1 MTPGQRR
8 GAPTWALP
16 ALFSLSLFV
25 SAALLFAVE
34 LMVAR
39 LVLPPLGGTPAV
51 WNTCMVFF
59 QALLLAGYGYGHLGS
74 QWLGDRRHAALHLAV
89 LLLPFLV
96 LPVALPSGWTPPGD
110 SWPVPSLLAV
120 LVVAVGLPFFAVST
134 SAPLLQR
141 WFAATG
147 HPSARDPYFL
157 YAASNLGSMVGLLAY
172 PTIIE
177 PFSKG
182 LAQQGRAWTAGYAL
196 FVVLATACAWTL
208 WRPGKA
214 KETMPVDPAPAVA
227 WKRRLRWVVL
237 AFVPSSLMLSTTT
250 YLTTDIA
257 AVPLLWVGPLAV
269 YLLTFVLAFARRQV
283 VTPEILGRWLP
294 LVALLA
300 VLALLSEATEPA
312 WVLMLLHMTCLFW
325 VGLFC
330 HTSLATDRPPAA
342 RLVEFYLWLA
352 FGGVLGGAFNALLAP
367 LLFSSLAEY
376 PLVLVLACAL
386 RPTPREWQGEQ
397 TAAPR
402 WLDWVLPGLLA
413 LVIGG
418 AVIVAQRLRLE
429 PGPLSLALVFGLPAV
444 VCYTFLGR
452 PLRFALGLAA
462 LLLAGTLFQGVYG
475 ATLYRTRS
483 FFGVHRVTLDL
494 TRSFRQLIHGNTIHG
509 RQSLDPARRREALTY
524 YHRRGPIG
532 KVFTTMDKARRFRSV
547 GVVGLGTGALCCYA
561 HRGQR
566 WTFYEIDPAVEEIAC
581 RSGYFTF
588 WQDCIEKT
596 GVVPKLVSGDARLTL
611 AHERDK
617 FDLLVIDAFS
627 SDAIPVHLL
636 TREALEIYR
645 ARLNEGG
652 ILAFNVSNRYLDLE
666 SVLGDLA
673 ATARP
678 RMACMALQDLSPSER
693 DSREGQSPSH
703 WVVLAEDAETL
714 DPLRHT
720 APWGVVK
727 GRPGRRVW
735 SDDYTNLI
743 GALKWQS
750 LDER

>member
-1 MTPGQRR
+1 
-8 GAPTWALP
+8 
-16 ALFSLSLFV
+16 
-25 SAALLFAVE
+25 
-34 LMVAR
+34 
-39 LVLPPLGGTPAV
+39 
-51 WNTCMVFF
+51 
-59 QALLLAGYGYGHLGS
+59 
-74 QWLGDRRHAALHLAV
+74 LAV

-96 LPVALPSGWTPPGD
+96 LPVALPGGWAPPGE
-110 SWPVPSLLAV
+110 SWPVPWLLAV

-157 YAASNLGSMVGLLAY
+157 YAASNLGSLLGLLAY

-177 PFSKG
+177 PVSKG
-182 LAQQGRAWTAGYAL
+182 LAQQGRAWTAVYAM
-196 FVVLATACAWTL
+196 FVVLAACCSWVL
-208 WRPGKA
+208 WRSSKTKDTMGV
-214 KETMPVDPAPAVA
+214 ETVPPVP

-257 AVPLLWVGPLAV
+257 AVPLLWVGPLAL
-269 YLLTFVLAFARRQV
+269 YLLTFVLAFARRQLI
-283 VTPEILGRWLP
+283 TPDVLGRWLP

-312 WVLMLLHMTCLFW
+312 WVLIVLHMTCLFW

-330 HTSLATDRPPAA
+330 HTSLAADRPPAG
-342 RLVEFYLWLA
+342 RLAEFYLWLA
-352 FGGVLGGAFNALLAP
+352 FSGVLGGIFNALLAP
-367 LLFSSLAEY
+367 LLFNSLAEY
-376 PLVLVLACAL
+376 PLVLALACAL
-386 RPTPREWQGEQ
+386 RPTPREWESEQGGGR
-397 TAAPR
+397 P

-413 LVIGG
+413 LVIGS
-418 AVIVAQRLRLE
+418 AVIVTQRLRLE

-444 VCYTFLGR
+444 LCYTFLGR

-462 LLLAGTLFQGVYG
+462 LLLAGTLYHGVYG
-475 ATLYRTRS
+475 ATLYQIRS
-483 FFGVHRVTLDL
+483 FFGVHRVTLDP
-494 TRSFRQLIHGNTIHG
+494 THSFRQLIHGNTIHG
-509 RQSLDPARRREALTY
+509 RQSLDPAHRRAALTY
-524 YHRRGPIG
+524 YHRHGPVG
-532 KVFTTMDKARRFRSV
+532 KVFTTMDKVRRFRSV

-561 HRGQR
+561 HPGQR
-566 WTFYEIDPAVEEIAC
+566 WTFYEIDPAVEGIAC

-588 WQDCIEKT
+588 WQDCIDQT

-611 AHERDK
+611 AQERDK

-636 TREALEIYR
+636 TREALETYR
-645 ARLNEGG
+645 AHLNPGG
-652 ILAFNVSNRYLDLE
+652 ILAFNVSNRYLDLQ

-673 ATARP
+673 AAARP
-678 RMACMALQDLSPSER
+678 RMACMALEDLSPSER
-693 DSREGQSPSH
+693 DKREGQSPSH
-703 WVVLAEDAETL
+703 WVVLAEQAETL

-720 APWGVVK
+720 APWGVVH
-727 GRPGRRVW
+727 GRPGRRAW